1 MGKEIKFTVQIES
14 DLVWPNYFILGLAQL
29 EVVSDYPS

>member
-1 MGKEIKFTVQIES
+1 MGEEFKFTVQIES
-14 DLVWPNYFILGLAQL
+14 DLVRPNYFILGLVQL